1 MAQEDANFPP
11 SALHICFHSN
21 DIAFRFKVYAT
32 DSMWL
37 TTLTRHRGINSCC
50 KISLCCVKLLKY
62 AAFDVEEK
70 YCNAPSFIQWS
81 DWWLNRSTEQI
92 SMPTPLLSKF
102 ITSTK
107 AFQPSISCDFTRKK
121 GREKCHMT
129 HENNNIK
136 IRKQS
141 LCNYLIF
148 NSHSTPSKLRSSV
161 EAEEDTLSQKFRAL
175 KKFPFVNRVFL
186 NFSFVS
192 GKCLPGA
199 DGRSE
204 KDFFMR

>member
-1 MAQEDANFPP
+1 MSKKNIVMFPR
-11 SALHICFHSN
+11 SFSG
-21 DIAFRFKVYAT
+21 AT
-32 DSMWL
+32 GGWIVP
-37 TTLTRHRGINSCC
+37 R
-50 KISLCCVKLLKY
+50 
-62 AAFDVEEK
+62 
-70 YCNAPSFIQWS
+70 
-81 DWWLNRSTEQI
+81 NRSPCRRLCFRNLLPAPKHSSQAFHAI
-92 SMPTPLLSKF
+92 SPE
-102 ITSTK
+102 
-107 AFQPSISCDFTRKK
+107 KK

-161 EAEEDTLSQKFRAL
+161 EAEEEEEDTLSQKFRAL